1 MHNIR
6 KHYTKVEYFS
16 KHILFITSYLMLNKK
31 LNHKNNSM
39 QGINMSNFVQSTEH
53 ELYMYAKFECLD
65 VYRFFVIKC
74 LKF

>member
-1 MHNIR
+1 MYNIR

-16 KHILFITSYLMLNKK
+16 KHILFITSYLLPNKK

-39 QGINMSNFVQSTEH
+39 QGINMSNIVQSTEH

-65 VYRFFVIKC
+65 VYRFFVIKY